1 MKVIF
6 YVQHLLGI
14 GHLVRASRLADA
26 LDKAGHDVTIV
37 SGGMPVQG
45 FPSEALKLIQL
56 QPLCSAD
63 SGFSGL
69 ADAQGVP
76 ADEALF
82 SARKLAL
89 LDTFEQLSPDCLIIE
104 AYPFARRQM
113 RFELVPLL
121 DHAASLP
128 SGRRP
133 MVVSS
138 IRDILQPKSP
148 ERDVATAEIVNRYFD
163 LVMVHGEESVAP
175 LRETFSAADLIAGR
189 VVYTGMVGPCS
200 NDNSYAESHDVVVS
214 AGGGS
219 VGEDLLVAALEAHKL
234 INLQDAKWLLL
245 AGPNLPE
252 QTYQRLR
259 DDTSLNINVVR
270 FHPDLSGLLK
280 NARVSVSQAGYNTV
294 ADVLVAGCAS
304 VFVPFGAHGERE
316 QTIRAQRLSDAGR
329 AALIEQ
335 SDLTPLRLAGA
346 IQQAMIQHDARAFA
360 PMAMDGAQQS
370 ARLLAVR
377 YQQFKRDQSA

>member
-219 VGEDLLVAALEAHKL
+219 VGEDLLVAAVEAHKL

-252 QTYQRLR
+252 QAYQRLR
-259 DDTSLNINVVR
+259 DVASLNINVVR
-270 FHPDLSGLLK
+270 FHPNLAGMLK

-294 ADVLVAGCAS
+294 ADVLAAGCAS
-304 VFVPFGAHGERE
+304 VLVPFSAHGERE

>member
-104 AYPFARRQM
+104 AYPFARR
-113 RFELVPLL
+113 
-121 DHAASLP
+121 
-128 SGRRP
+128 
-133 MVVSS
+133 
-138 IRDILQPKSP
+138 
-148 ERDVATAEIVNRYFD
+148 
-163 LVMVHGEESVAP
+163 
-175 LRETFSAADLIAGR
+175 
-189 VVYTGMVGPCS
+189 
-200 NDNSYAESHDVVVS
+200 
-214 AGGGS
+214 
-219 VGEDLLVAALEAHKL
+219 
-234 INLQDAKWLLL
+234 
-245 AGPNLPE
+245 
-252 QTYQRLR
+252 
-259 DDTSLNINVVR
+259 
-270 FHPDLSGLLK
+270 
-280 NARVSVSQAGYNTV
+280 
-294 ADVLVAGCAS
+294 
-304 VFVPFGAHGERE
+304 
-316 QTIRAQRLSDAGR
+316 
-329 AALIEQ
+329 
-335 SDLTPLRLAGA
+335 
-346 IQQAMIQHDARAFA
+346 
-360 PMAMDGAQQS
+360 
-370 ARLLAVR
+370 
-377 YQQFKRDQSA
+377 